1 MYIKDRDGDIIKKI
15 FYKDELDKITSNK
28 IQVNFIDDNIY
39 SDDTIE
45 TVKFKLLKY
54 IGKYSYE
61 ELYMYGFTNYNID
74 KKAIYNDLT
83 NNNKNVLTKLLFSNF
98 LNNIG
103 RQDLIDQLPIKD
115 SYTLEDIYKL
125 SLGEDDSMLIKT
137 AIGQKFVINEKEIS
151 YVIDPFTTITIDPIL
166 DKYSQDI
173 ISTSN
178 KNLLLEY
185 EVVNNIIYFVLLE
198 DIESIAS
205 ETIPITSLIK
215 IYYPYLHNDDI
226 NDFETYILNK
236 SKYYSKTEKIINS
249 PIFNQYN
256 SSISLFYKLSDNKE
270 IDYNTIGIKNI

>member
-1 MYIKDRDGDIIKKI
+1 MSNIYKFYHNQGKIEKIYVFVGDLLYNFNISLSYLENLYIKDRDGDIIKKI

-115 SYTLEDIYKL
+115 SYTLEEIYKL
-125 SLGEDDSMLIKT
+125 PLGEDDSMLIKT

-185 EVVNNIIYFVLLE
+185 QVVNNIIYFVLLE
-198 DIESIAS
+198 DIE
-205 ETIPITSLIK
+205 LLLVK
-215 IYYPYLHNDDI
+215 
-226 NDFETYILNK
+226 
-236 SKYYSKTEKIINS
+236 
-249 PIFNQYN
+249 
-256 SSISLFYKLSDNKE
+256 LFQLLV
-270 IDYNTIGIKNI
+270 